1 MTSGM
6 LVLPVKL
13 TDNGIVKIPAKI
25 ADLRMTRF
33 SHFSKPAALKPITK
47 KRQRSKGNEKVVH
60 EAVGKYL
67 SKASVTI
74 QSLLNPH

>member
-6 LVLPVKL
+6 LVFPVKL

-47 KRQRSKGNEKVVH
+47 KTPKIQ
-60 EAVGKYL
+60 GKRE
-67 SKASVTI
+67 SCA
-74 QSLLNPH
+74 